1 MSTLL
6 LFLLN
11 VGCVP
16 VLTSPKDS
24 ADSSCWE
31 TVDNTWDSSTPRLDL
46 EASGFGFGETPP
58 DMCML
63 DQFGNE
69 VSLWQFYGQLILV
82 DVSAEWCAPCQE
94 LAAEVDHTWMD
105 YDDQDFM
112 YLTILTEDE
121 NSEIPNQEV
130 LEKWATDFGI
140 TAPVLSD
147 SESYRTQLVPT
158 GAYPRLM
165 LIDRTMKIA
174 VDNVTPANDE
184 NIRAKIEEHL

>member
-6 LFLLN
+6 FFLVN

-16 VLTSPKDS
+16 ELTSQKDS
-24 ADSSCWE
+24 AESSCWE
-31 TVDNTWDSSTPRLDL
+31 TVDNNWVNNTPRSDL

-69 VSLWQFYGQLILV
+69 VSLWQFYGQLILL

-94 LAAEVDHTWMD
+94 LASEVDHTWLD

-112 YLTILTEDE
+112 YLTILTEDD
-121 NSEIPNQEV
+121 NSAIPNQEV
-130 LEKWATDFGI
+130 LENWATDFGI

-147 SESYRTQLVPT
+147 SENYRTQLVPT

-174 VDNVTPANDE
+174 VDNVTPANDD